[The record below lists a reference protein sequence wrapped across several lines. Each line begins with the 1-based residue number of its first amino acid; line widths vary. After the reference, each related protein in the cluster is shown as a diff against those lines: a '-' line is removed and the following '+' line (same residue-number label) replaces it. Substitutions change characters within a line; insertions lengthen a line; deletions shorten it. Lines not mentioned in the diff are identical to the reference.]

1 MKRTT
6 IHDGPRFRLERL
18 EYTAPGGSA
27 QVRDIVRHPGA
38 VVIVPILDP
47 RTLALIRN
55 RRVAVGTTLW
65 ELPAGTLEPREA
77 PAQCAQRELEEET
90 GYRAGRIVPLGWF
103 YTTPGLT
110 DERMHAFAA
119 LDLTPVGQSL
129 DDGEEIEVRT
139 IDAAEAIRMIDD
151 GELVDAK
158 SMLALLTAARRGLLD
173 VRLEGGAT
181 A

>member
-77 PAQCAQRELEEET
+77 PAQCAQR
-90 GYRAGRIVPLGWF
+90 GYTLVPLRIYFREGWAKVEL
-103 YTTPGLT
+103 GLARAKNVV
-110 DERMHAFAA
+110 DKRQQARARENRKDIERA
-119 LDLTPVGQSL
+119 LGRAP
-129 DDGEEIEVRT
+129 
-139 IDAAEAIRMIDD
+139 
-151 GELVDAK
+151 
-158 SMLALLTAARRGLLD
+158 RR
-173 VRLEGGAT
+173 R
-181 A
+181 